1 MSITINPYP
10 KQTSLVPPE
19 TAITIHQLPKEI
31 LEIIFCYLPPSNKVA
46 LSCKRFSRI
55 ISESNRIQ
63 LSWHMKKKE
72 NARTKYLN
80 CKFEEGLS
88 FKNACP
94 RDQSQQV
101 AAKKYL
107 EEEKQW
113 DETIPLLEIQR
124 ENKRLFKAT
133 KLYEEALC
141 ENSCANITIMITCGI
156 LCCPCA
162 LVFLGVNS
170 LVNRC
175 LYGECDLLS
184 PEEKSDHPNPLD

>member
-1 MSITINPYP
+1 MSLTITHCQ

-19 TAITIHQLPKEI
+19 TATTIHQLPNEI
-31 LEIIFCYLPPSNKVA
+31 VEIIFCYLPPSNKVA

-55 ISESNRIQ
+55 ISESKRIQ
-63 LSWHMKKKE
+63 LSWHRKKKE
-72 NARTKYLN
+72 NAKTKYLN

-88 FKNACP
+88 FKNEC
-94 RDQSQQV
+94 RRNQSQHV

-107 EEEKQW
+107 EEEKQL
-113 DETIPLLEIQR
+113 DESIPLLEIQR

-133 KLYEEALC
+133 KLYEEALS
-141 ENSCANITIMITCGI
+141 ENSCASITFMITCGI

-162 LVFLGVNS
+162 FTFLGIS
-170 LVNRC
+170 ILVNRC
-175 LYGECDLLS
+175 LYGECDLLT